1 MYLRSL
7 DLKGKTIMEAQ
18 QSTTL
23 HDETIRAFASRLQG
37 PLILPGDDRYDEARA
52 VWNGMIDKRPV
63 CIVRCA
69 TVADVITAV
78 NFARDNHLLVAVRGG
93 GHNVAGTA
101 VCDGGLVIDLSLL
114 KEIQVDP
121 QARLARV
128 QAGAIW
134 RELDQATQRFGLATP
149 GGVVSDTGI
158 AGLTLG
164 GGIGWLRRR
173 FGLSCDNLVAAE
185 VVTAAGQQVRASA
198 SENANLFWGLR
209 GGGGNFGIVTSFEF
223 RLHPVGPEVMF
234 AFVFY
239 HGKKAK
245 EILQFYRDYTES
257 APDEVSSFA
266 ILGTIPRTEAYPEE
280 AHNQPYVLLAALYA
294 GSVGEGKRIL
304 QPLRE
309 FDTPLLDFS
318 APMPYVQVQSLL
330 DEDYPAGILRY
341 YWKSL
346 YLGSLSDDVL
356 DHLLASVQSR
366 PSALSTVDIWHMG
379 GAVSHLTAGESACN
393 GRQTP
398 YLLGVE
404 ANWEAPGEDA
414 VNLAWARA
422 CIAAMQPF
430 SDGSEYLN
438 FPGLLEHGEAALR
451 RMFGANY
458 DRLLELKNTYDP
470 TNLFQLNANIRPT
483 HP

>member
-1 MYLRSL
+1 
-7 DLKGKTIMEAQ
+7 MEAQ
-18 QSTTL
+18 KSTTL
-23 HDETIRAFASRLQG
+23 RDETIRAFASRLQG
-37 PLILPGDDRYDEARA
+37 QLIRPGDDQYDEARG
-52 VWNGMIDKRPV
+52 VWNGMIDKRPAY
-63 CIVRCA
+63 IVRCA
-69 TVADVITAV
+69 NAADVISSI
-78 NFARDNHLLVAVRGG
+78 NFARDNHLLEAVRGG

-101 VCDGGLVIDLSLL
+101 VCDDGLVIDLSAM
-114 KEIQVDP
+114 KGIQVDP
-121 QARLARV
+121 QACLARA
-128 QAGAIW
+128 QGGAIW
-134 RELDQATQRFGLATP
+134 RELDQETQRFGLATP

-164 GGIGWLRRR
+164 GGIGWLRRKY
-173 FGLSCDNLVAAE
+173 GLSCDNLVAAE
-185 VVTAAGQQVRASA
+185 IVTADGQLVKASA
-198 SENANLFWGLR
+198 TENPDLFWGLR
-209 GGGGNFGIVTSFEF
+209 GGGGNFGIVTAFEY

-245 EILQFYRDYTES
+245 ETLQFYRDYTEA

-266 ILGTIPRTEAYPEE
+266 ILGTIPMTEAYPENVR
-280 AHNQPYVLLAALYA
+280 NQPYVLLAALYA
-294 GSVGEGKRIL
+294 GSVEEGKRVL

-318 APMPYVQVQSLL
+318 APMPYVQVQAIL

-346 YLGSLSDDVL
+346 YLGSLSDDAL
-356 DHLLASVQSR
+356 DRLLVSARSR

-379 GAVSHLTAGESACN
+379 GAVSRITASESACS
-393 GRQTP
+393 GRQAP

-404 ANWEAPGEDA
+404 ANWETPGEDA
-414 VNLAWARA
+414 ANLAWTRT

-438 FPGLLEHGEAALR
+438 FPGLLEHGEETLR
-451 RMFGANY
+451 RTFGANY
-458 DRLLELKNTYDP
+458 ERLVELKNKYDP
-470 TNLFQLNANIRPT
+470 TNLFRLNANIRPT
-483 HP
+483 QA